1 MDYFDIGSATYRET
15 SDFIDSLEEPGFRA
29 GQIYGWVHKR
39 HAAGFDKMSDLPKEL
54 RKKLSERALFQG
66 AGYCIKKE
74 DNDGTIKYLL
84 EFKNN
89 IIINEEISVETVFMD
104 YRHGGA
110 VCVSTQAGC
119 PMGCVFCVSGSG
131 GFLRNLTAGEM
142 LAQVYTVS
150 RDRGKT
156 ITNVTLMGSG
166 EPLLNLDN
174 VLRFIEVINSE
185 HGLNISQRRI
195 TLSTCGV
202 TDKIYE
208 LLEKKLQITLA
219 VSLHAPD
226 DAVRKSLMPVAA
238 AYPMDGLLKACK
250 EYGDRTKRRVTFE
263 YAMIEG
269 INDAPKQARDLAE
282 KLKHTLAHIN
292 LIPVNPGM
300 GKDIRPSKAQ
310 VVEAFRDILAE
321 RGLAVTIRRS
331 LGSGINAACG
341 QLKHKIMYHNKEQ
354 SQ

>member
-1 MDYFDIGSATYRET
+1 
-15 SDFIDSLEEPGFRA
+15 
-29 GQIYGWVHKR
+29 
-39 HAAGFDKMSDLPKEL
+39 
-54 RKKLSERALFQG
+54 
-66 AGYCIKKE
+66 
-74 DNDGTIKYLL
+74 
-84 EFKNN
+84 
-89 IIINEEISVETVFMD
+89 
-104 YRHGGA
+104 
-110 VCVSTQAGC
+110 
-119 PMGCVFCVSGSG
+119 
-131 GFLRNLTAGEM
+131 M

-208 LLEKKLQITLA
+208 LMEKKLQITLA

-238 AYPMDGLLKACK
+238 AYPMDALLKACR

-269 INDAPKQARDLAE
+269 VNDAPKQARDLAE

-292 LIPVNPGM
+292 LIPVNPGT
-300 GKDIRPSKAQ
+300 GKDIRPSKARA
-310 VVEAFRDILAE
+310 VEAFRDILAE
-321 RGLAVTIRRS
+321 RGLAVTVRRS